1 MIKSGE
7 RGTGLKIKTYM
18 LNAFTKDEKGGNP
31 AGVVLD
37 TKGLTT
43 EAMQAIANKLNFSET
58 AFVFPSA
65 TSDYEIRYFT
75 PNEEV
80 AICGHAT
87 IAAFSLLAQI
97 RAIRKKIYTIKT
109 KAGILNV
116 HMHNNKMISLQQNL
130 PDFLKT
136 LPCEEITKSLNLDE
150 EKLTPD
156 MPIQIVSTGL
166 RDIIIP
172 VRGLSDLLKITPDMK
187 RITEISKKYNVTGY
201 HVFTLETLH
210 NSTAHCRNFAPL
222 FDIPEESATGT
233 SNAALACY
241 LIKQNKKF
249 EKYSTFTFEQGYVMN
264 KPSEVVVNV
273 STNLGNITD
282 VQVGGFASNFQ
293 EKYISINRNKGGVN

>member
-1 MIKSGE
+1 M
-7 RGTGLKIKTYM
+7 KIKTYTF
-18 LNAFTKDEKGGNP
+18 NAFTKDEKGGNP

-58 AFVFPSA
+58 AFVYSSA
-65 TSDYEIRYFT
+65 SSDYEIRYFT

-87 IAAFSLLAQI
+87 IATFSLLAQI
-97 RAIRKKIYTIKT
+97 RAITKNIYTIKT
-109 KAGILNV
+109 KAGILSV
-116 HMHNNKMISLQQNL
+116 HMHSNKMISLQQTL
-130 PDFLKT
+130 PDFLEI
-136 LPCEEITKSLNLDE
+136 LPCEEITKSLNLDK
-150 EKLTPD
+150 EKLIPD

-172 VRGLSDLLKITPDMK
+172 VRRLSDLLKMTPDMK
-187 RITEISKKYNVTGY
+187 RITEISKKHNVTGY

-241 LIKQNKKF
+241 LIRQNNNFKKH
-249 EKYSTFTFEQGYVMN
+249 STFTFEQGYVMD

-273 STNLGNITD
+273 STNLGNIID
-282 VQVGGFASNFQ
+282 VQVGGFASHFQ
-293 EKYISINRNKGGVN
+293 EQYISINRNKGGEN

>member
-1 MIKSGE
+1 
-7 RGTGLKIKTYM
+7 M

-58 AFVFPSA
+58 AFVFPSV

-75 PNEEV
+75 PNEEIAV
-80 AICGHAT
+80 CGHAT

-97 RAIRKKIYTIKT
+97 RSIRKKIYTIKT
-109 KAGILNV
+109 KAGILSV

-136 LPCEEITKSLNLDE
+136 IPREDITKSLHLDE
-150 EKLTPD
+150 EKLIPD

-166 RDIIIP
+166 CDIIIP
-172 VRGLSDLLKITPDMK
+172 VRRLSDLLKITPDMK
-187 RITEISKKYNVTGY
+187 RIAEISKKHNVTGY

-241 LIKQNKKF
+241 LIKQNKEF

-264 KPSEVVVNV
+264 KPSEIVVNV
-273 STNLGNITD
+273 STNFGNITE

-293 EKYISINRNKGGVN
+293 EKYISINRNKVGES

>member
-1 MIKSGE
+1 
-7 RGTGLKIKTYM
+7 M

-37 TKGLTT
+37 TKGLTP

-58 AFVFPSA
+58 AFVLPSA
-65 TSDYEIRYFT
+65 NSDYEIKYFT

-87 IAAFSLLAQI
+87 IATFSLLAQI

-109 KAGILNV
+109 KAGILSV

-136 LPCEEITKSLNLDE
+136 IPREEITKSLNLDE
-150 EKLTPD
+150 EKLIPD

-172 VRGLSDLLKITPDMK
+172 VRGLSDLLEITPDMK

-241 LIKQNKKF
+241 LIRQNNNFKKH
-249 EKYSTFTFEQGYVMN
+249 STFTFEQGYVMN

-273 STNLGNITD
+273 STNLGNITN

-293 EKYISINRNKGGVN
+293 EKYISINRNKGERIE

>member
-1 MIKSGE
+1 MGE

-58 AFVFPSA
+58 AFVFPSV

-109 KAGILNV
+109 KAGILSV
-116 HMHNNKMISLQQNL
+116 QMHNNKMISLQQNL

-136 LPCEEITKSLNLDE
+136 IPREEITKSLNLDE
-150 EKLTPD
+150 EKLIPD

-172 VRGLSDLLKITPDMK
+172 VRGLSDLLEITPDMK
-187 RITEISKKYNVTGY
+187 RIAEISKKYNVTGY

-293 EKYISINRNKGGVN
+293 EKYISINRNKGGAN

>member
-1 MIKSGE
+1 M
-7 RGTGLKIKTYM
+7 KIKTYL
-18 LNAFTKDEKGGNP
+18 LNAFTKGEKGGNP

-58 AFVFPSA
+58 AFVFPSV

-109 KAGILNV
+109 KAGILSV
-116 HMHNNKMISLQQNL
+116 QMHNNKMISLQQNP

-136 LPCEEITKSLNLDE
+136 IPREEITKSLNLDE
-150 EKLTPD
+150 EKLIPD

-172 VRGLSDLLKITPDMK
+172 VRGLSDLLEITPDMK
-187 RITEISKKYNVTGY
+187 RIAEISKKYNVTGY

-293 EKYISINRNKGGVN
+293 EKYISINRNKGGAN

>member
-1 MIKSGE
+1 
-7 RGTGLKIKTYM
+7 M
-18 LNAFTKDEKGGNP
+18 LNAFTKGGKGGNP

-37 TKGLTT
+37 TKGLITK
-43 EAMQAIANKLNFSET
+43 AMQAIANKLNFSET
-58 AFVFPSA
+58 VFVLPSVDA
-65 TSDYEIRYFT
+65 DYEIKYFT

-87 IAAFSLLAQI
+87 IATFSLLAQI
-97 RAIRKKIYTIKT
+97 RGVNSKIYTIKT
-109 KAGILNV
+109 KAGTLSVQMNS
-116 HMHNNKMISLQQNL
+116 NKMISLQQNL
-130 PDFLKT
+130 PEFLQT
-136 LPCEEITKSLNLDE
+136 LPCEEIIKSLNLDKE
-150 EKLTPD
+150 NLIPD

-172 VRGLSDLLKITPDMK
+172 VKRLSVLLKITPNLK
-187 RITEISKKYNVTGY
+187 RIAEISKTYNVTGY

-241 LIKQNKKF
+241 LIKHNKK
-249 EKYSTFTFEQGYVMN
+249 YNTFTFEQGYVMD
-264 KPSEVVVNV
+264 KPSEIAVNV

-293 EKYISINRNKGGVN
+293 EEYIFI

>member
-1 MIKSGE
+1 
-7 RGTGLKIKTYM
+7 M
-18 LNAFTKDEKGGNP
+18 LNAFTKDGKGGNP

-43 EAMQAIANKLNFSET
+43 KAMQAIANKLNFSET
-58 AFVFPSA
+58 AFVLPSVN
-65 TSDYEIRYFT
+65 TDYEIKYFT

-87 IAAFSLLAQI
+87 IATFSLLAQI
-97 RAIRKKIYTIKT
+97 RGVNSKIYTIKT
-109 KAGILNV
+109 KAGTLSVQMNS
-116 HMHNNKMISLQQNL
+116 NKMISLQQNL
-130 PDFLKT
+130 PEFLQT
-136 LPCEEITKSLNLDE
+136 LPCEGIIKSLNLDKE
-150 EKLTPD
+150 NLIPD

-172 VRGLSDLLKITPDMK
+172 VRRLSDLLKITPNLK
-187 RITEISKKYNVTGY
+187 RIAEISKTYNVTGY

-241 LIKQNKKF
+241 LIKHNKKF
-249 EKYSTFTFEQGYVMN
+249 EKYNTFTFEQGYVMD
-264 KPSEVVVNV
+264 KPSEIAVNV

-293 EKYISINRNKGGVN
+293 EEYIFI

>member
-1 MIKSGE
+1 M
-7 RGTGLKIKTYM
+7 KIKTYM

-65 TSDYEIRYFT
+65 NSDYEIRYFT

-80 AICGHAT
+80 AVCGHAT
-87 IAAFSLLAQI
+87 IATFSLLAQI
-97 RAIRKKIYTIKT
+97 RAITKKIYTIKT
-109 KAGILNV
+109 KAGILSV
-116 HMHNNKMISLQQNL
+116 QVHNNRMISLQQNL
-130 PDFLKT
+130 PNFLKT

-150 EKLTPD
+150 EKLIPD

-172 VRGLSDLLKITPDMK
+172 VGRLSDLLKITPNMK
-187 RITEISKKYNVTGY
+187 RIAEISKKYNVTGY

-241 LIKQNKKF
+241 LIRQNNNFKQH
-249 EKYSTFTFEQGYVMN
+249 STFTFEQGYVMD

-273 STNLGNITD
+273 STNFGNITD

-293 EKYISINRNKGGVN
+293 ETNISI

>member
-1 MIKSGE
+1 M
-7 RGTGLKIKTYM
+7 KIKTYM

-58 AFVFPSA
+58 AFVFSSA
-65 TSDYEIRYFT
+65 NSDYEIRYFT

-97 RAIRKKIYTIKT
+97 RAITKRVYTIKT

-116 HMHNNKMISLQQNL
+116 QVHNNRMISLQQNL
-130 PDFLKT
+130 PDFLKI
-136 LPCEEITKSLNLDE
+136 LPCEEIIKSLNLDE
-150 EKLTPD
+150 EKLISD

-172 VRGLSDLLKITPDMK
+172 VRRLSDLLEVTPDMK
-187 RITEISKKYNVTGY
+187 KIAEISKKYNVTGY

-241 LIKQNKKF
+241 LIRQNNNFKKHN
-249 EKYSTFTFEQGYVMN
+249 TFTFEQGYVMD

-273 STNLGNITD
+273 SINLGNITD
-282 VQVGGFASNFQ
+282 VQVGGFASHFQ
-293 EKYISINRNKGGVN
+293 ETNMSI

>member
-1 MIKSGE
+1 M
-7 RGTGLKIKTYM
+7 KIKTYM

-58 AFVFPSA
+58 AFVFPSV

-75 PNEEV
+75 PNEEIAV
-80 AICGHAT
+80 CGHAT

-97 RAIRKKIYTIKT
+97 RSIRKKIYTIKT
-109 KAGILNV
+109 KAGILSV

-136 LPCEEITKSLNLDE
+136 IPREDITKSLHLDE
-150 EKLTPD
+150 EKLIPD

-166 RDIIIP
+166 CDIIIP
-172 VRGLSDLLKITPDMK
+172 VRRLSDLLKITPDMK
-187 RITEISKKYNVTGY
+187 RIAEISKKHNVTGY

-241 LIKQNKKF
+241 LIKQNKEF

-264 KPSEVVVNV
+264 KPSEIVVNV
-273 STNLGNITD
+273 STNFGNITE

-293 EKYISINRNKGGVN
+293 EKYISINRNKVGES

>member
-1 MIKSGE
+1 M
-7 RGTGLKIKTYM
+7 KIKTYL
-18 LNAFTKDEKGGNP
+18 LNAFTKGEKGGNP

-58 AFVFPSA
+58 AFVFPSV

-109 KAGILNV
+109 KAGILSV
-116 HMHNNKMISLQQNL
+116 QMHNNKMISLQQNL

-136 LPCEEITKSLNLDE
+136 IPREEITKSLNLDE
-150 EKLTPD
+150 EKLIPD

-172 VRGLSDLLKITPDMK
+172 VRGLSDLLEITPDMK
-187 RITEISKKYNVTGY
+187 RIAEISKKYNVTGY

-293 EKYISINRNKGGVN
+293 EKYISINRNKGGAN

>member
-1 MIKSGE
+1 M
-7 RGTGLKIKTYM
+7 KIKTYM

-37 TKGLTT
+37 TKGLTP

-58 AFVFPSA
+58 AFVLPSA
-65 TSDYEIRYFT
+65 NSDYEIKYFT

-87 IAAFSLLAQI
+87 IATFSLLAQI

-109 KAGILNV
+109 KAGILSV

-136 LPCEEITKSLNLDE
+136 IPREEITKSLNLDE
-150 EKLTPD
+150 EKLIPD

-172 VRGLSDLLKITPDMK
+172 VRGLSDLLEITPDMK

-241 LIKQNKKF
+241 LIRQNNNFKKH
-249 EKYSTFTFEQGYVMN
+249 STFTFEQGYVMN

-273 STNLGNITD
+273 STNLGNITN

-293 EKYISINRNKGGVN
+293 EKYISINRNKGERIE

>member
-1 MIKSGE
+1 M
-7 RGTGLKIKTYM
+7 KIKTYM
-18 LNAFTKDEKGGNP
+18 LNAFTKDEEGGNP

-58 AFVFPSA
+58 AFVLPSA
-65 TSDYEIRYFT
+65 NSDYEIRYFT

-80 AICGHAT
+80 AVCGHAT

-97 RAIRKKIYTIKT
+97 KAITKKIYTIKT
-109 KAGILNV
+109 KAGILSV
-116 HMHNNKMISLQQNL
+116 QVYNNRMISLQQNP
-130 PDFLKT
+130 PDFLKI

-150 EKLTPD
+150 EKLIPD

-172 VRGLSDLLKITPDMK
+172 VRRLSNLLEITPDMK
-187 RITEISKKYNVTGY
+187 RIAEISKKYNVTGY
-201 HVFTLETLH
+201 HVFTLETLR

-241 LIKQNKKF
+241 LIRQNNNFK
-249 EKYSTFTFEQGYVMN
+249 KYSTFTFEQGYVMN

-273 STNLGNITD
+273 STNLGNLTD
-282 VQVGGFASNFQ
+282 VQVGGFASHFQ
-293 EKYISINRNKGGVN
+293 EQYISINRNKGGEN

>member
-1 MIKSGE
+1 MQIQ
-7 RGTGLKIKTYM
+7 TYM
-18 LNAFTKDEKGGNP
+18 LNAFTKDGKGGNP

-43 EAMQAIANKLNFSET
+43 KAMQAIANKLNFSET
-58 AFVFPSA
+58 AFVLPSVN
-65 TSDYEIRYFT
+65 TDYEIKYFT

-87 IAAFSLLAQI
+87 IATFSLLAQI
-97 RAIRKKIYTIKT
+97 RGVNSKIYTIKT
-109 KAGILNV
+109 KAGTLSVQMNS
-116 HMHNNKMISLQQNL
+116 NKMISLQQNL
-130 PDFLKT
+130 PEFLQT
-136 LPCEEITKSLNLDE
+136 LPCEGIIKSLNLDKE
-150 EKLTPD
+150 NLIPD

-172 VRGLSDLLKITPDMK
+172 VRRLSDLLKITPNLK
-187 RITEISKKYNVTGY
+187 RIAEISKTYNVTGY

-241 LIKQNKKF
+241 LIKHNKKF
-249 EKYSTFTFEQGYVMN
+249 EKYNTFTFEQGYVMD
-264 KPSEVVVNV
+264 KPSEIAVNV

-293 EKYISINRNKGGVN
+293 EEYIFI